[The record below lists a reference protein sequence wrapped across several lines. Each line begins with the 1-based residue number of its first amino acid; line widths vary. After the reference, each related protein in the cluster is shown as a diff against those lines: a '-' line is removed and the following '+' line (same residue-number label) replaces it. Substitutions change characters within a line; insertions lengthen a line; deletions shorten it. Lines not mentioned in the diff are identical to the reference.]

1 MGNASNVSSNMRDA
15 TGEAREG
22 VRDMGRAAGAASG
35 DLQKDL
41 QMLRDD
47 FGRLAQQVAD
57 IVANR
62 GNAAWQRGQVRC
74 RRRDVRRSGQRSA
87 GRRRHARDFGQIC
100 RNCRRVDQKSTLYD
114 VGHSGW
120 IGFFVR
126 LDVAALV
133 GAVYWWLDWRLW
145 FATLTVP
152 ALVGDEIGGQ

>member
-62 GNAAWQRGQVRC
+62 GNAAWQRA
-74 RRRDVRRSGQRSA
+74 RSGVDDVMSDAQDKSQQAVDAMREISDKFVETVDDSIKNRPYTTLA
-87 GRRRHARDFGQIC
+87 IAVGLGFLFGSSWRR
-100 RNCRRVDQKSTLYD
+100 
-114 VGHSGW
+114 
-120 IGFFVR
+120 
-126 LDVAALV
+126 
-133 GAVYWWLDWRLW
+133 
-145 FATLTVP
+145 
-152 ALVGDEIGGQ
+152 

>member
-1 MGNASNVSSNMRDA
+1 M
-15 TGEAREG
+15 
-22 VRDMGRAAGAASG
+22 AAG
-35 DLQKDL
+35 
-41 QMLRDD
+41 
-47 FGRLAQQVAD
+47 QV
-57 IVANR
+57 
-62 GNAAWQRGQVRC
+62 WC
-74 RRRDVRRSGQRSA
+74 RRRDVRCSGQGSA
-87 GRRRHARDFGQIC
+87 SRRRHARDFGQIC

-152 ALVGDEIGGQ
+152 ALVGDEIGGQYLIWHRSAALSVMGRLLVRSHWSG